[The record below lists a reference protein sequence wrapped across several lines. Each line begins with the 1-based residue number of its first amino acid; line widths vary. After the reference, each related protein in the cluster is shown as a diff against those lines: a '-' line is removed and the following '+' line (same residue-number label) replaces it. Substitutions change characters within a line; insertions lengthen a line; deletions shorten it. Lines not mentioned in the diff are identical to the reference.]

1 VLGLEV
7 AIVVVVKRVDVA
19 MAIAK
24 TANTEIVAFVFIV
37 SPY

>member
-1 VLGLEV
+1 VLVLEV
-7 AIVVVVKRVDVA
+7 AKVVVVKRVDVA

-24 TANTEIVAFVFIV
+24 TANIETVAFVFIV